1 MRKIWICAFV
11 ILCILIEMM
20 VLFGNKLDIDVR
32 WKDFV
37 LSMLL
42 VGVLIA
48 FIGSAICDRKR
59 GRTDGDLI
67 AGVEDEDG
75 LVFALTTPVE
85 ELVQKDIVI
94 FQVVKEKKS

>member
-1 MRKIWICAFV
+1 MRKIWICVFV
-11 ILCILIEMM
+11 ILCILIEMT

-32 WKDFV
+32 WKDFI
-37 LSMLL
+37 LSVLL

-48 FIGSAICDRKR
+48 FIGAAICDRKR

-94 FQVVKEKKS
+94 FRVVKEKKS